1 MNFIFY
7 VCRFIHLKSV
17 KICWLLCAQKLSP
30 RCPRMLVMS
39 PCRMLQSRLT
49 WCRCWPPSAGTTPSA
64 PRTPPASTGS
74 ASTRAPWPTR
84 APPTRS
90 VAWTTTSPCARVRLA
105 TSGTP
110 GSSAS
115 NRNVSLADIFQYSDS
130 GRVSSFISVHN
141 NLSFVKFRFMF
152 CLCILYISFLGELY
166 YKFVLSFYK

>member
-1 MNFIFY
+1 M
-7 VCRFIHLKSV
+7 SV

-30 RCPRMLVMS
+30 RCDRMLVMS

-115 NRNVSLADIFQYSDS
+115 NRNVSLADIFQYS

-152 CLCILYISFLGELY
+152 MYISFLGELLY
-166 YKFVLSFYK
+166 ICYSFL